1 MKISFLF
8 LKIKKVFNK
17 TSMSLSSS
25 SPWWSNSQVQGSF
38 KHKVGPEFP
47 AKFTCITKKEHI
59 ANILD
64 HELVKKKEKYKDP
77 FELNKIVCSEEK

>member
-1 MKISFLF
+1 M
-8 LKIKKVFNK
+8 
-17 TSMSLSSS
+17 
-25 SPWWSNSQVQGSF
+25 GSF
-38 KHKVGPEFP
+38 KYKVGPEFP
-47 AKFTCITKKEHI
+47 AKFTCITKKQDV